1 MRHIID
7 RTRVRIKK
15 LLWLLLLIP
24 LLTGAISYYLAAQA
38 PVVSTATV
46 EIMLGNFQDS
56 ILTNDTLMLEK
67 LKAER
72 YLQQLTSSD
81 EDFSDISVELKDGK
95 ILTLSLTDEDKMKA
109 GERLHMV
116 VASLLD
122 KSEEV
127 YVQKEEMLKKQV
139 EDMEQHNPGAESLPK
154 VTDELLNLRET
165 EIHKEMSVTTTD
177 GEAVKRGIFSV
188 IIGLMLN
195 VFILAVPEVFRD

>member
-15 LLWLLLLIP
+15 LLWLLLLLP
-24 LLTGAISYYLAAQA
+24 LLTGAISYYMAAQA

-56 ILTNDTLMLEK
+56 ILTNDTLMMEK
-67 LKAER
+67 LKTKR
-72 YLQQLTSSD
+72 YLQQLTSSN
-81 EDFSDISVELKDGK
+81 EDFSDMSVELKEGK
-95 ILTLSLTDEDKMKA
+95 ILTLSLTDEDEMKA

-127 YVQKEEMLKKQV
+127 YAQKEEMLKKQV

-177 GEAVKRGIFSV
+177 GGVVKRGIFG
-188 IIGLMLN
+188 IIVGLMLN
-195 VFILAVPEVFRD
+195 AFILAVPEIFRD